1 MRYFL
6 PLFPLN
12 LVVFPQERLNLHIF
26 EPRYKDLIQ
35 DCLDSGSH
43 FAIPA
48 YVTSKIEYGTEMEIA
63 EIVKK
68 YEDGRMDIRIIA
80 HGIIKVIQ
88 FSNPWPDKKYAGGQV
103 EPLADIQDQTSA
115 KLKLLELLDQL
126 FGKLDIGVDVIY
138 HMETQVFQIAHKVGL
153 SKEQEYH
160 LMQISSESKRVDF
173 LIAHLK
179 QLLPE
184 LTVKEQISDKIKMNG
199 YFRQMD
205 SLDF

>member
-26 EPRYKDLIQ
+26 EPRYKDFIQ

-48 YVTSKIEYGTEMEIA
+48 YVTSKIEYGTEVEIT

-68 YEDGRMDIRIIA
+68 YEDGRMDIRTMA

-88 FSNPWPDKKYAGGQV
+88 FSNPWLDKKYAGGHV
-103 EPLADIQDQTSA
+103 EPLIDIQDQTSA
-115 KLKLLELLDQL
+115 KFKLLELLDQL
-126 FGKLDIGVDVIY
+126 YGKLDIGVDVIY

-160 LMQISSESKRVDF
+160 LMQISSESKRVNF

-184 LTVKEQISDKIKMNG
+184 LTAKEQISDKIKMNG
-199 YFRQMD
+199 HFRQMD